1 MNFKNKILICR
12 EHKKKDFSHANQPEK
27 ESMPSKLH
35 PGTLHVY
42 SNKNLNKERPSFVY
56 SGPTN

>member
-42 SNKNLNKERPSFVY
+42 SNKNLNKDRLK
-56 SGPTN
+56 